1 MAQHG
6 LFKDKRGLRQSYL
19 QSILDCTQDALFV
32 TEPSGTGGPEQRIW
46 FVNDAFCR
54 LTGWAPGD
62 VEGKSPTF
70 LFDGAEEGEKA
81 GDIDAAFSRAEKSR
95 LTASGL
101 RKDGTRQD
109 LECFINPLIENDKCR
124 FVIAIV
130 RLRADTTSGTARTTC
145 IDPRLKAFADNLSE
159 AILIHHDKQP
169 LFVNAAYV
177 DLFGYANAETA
188 VREISPLMN
197 LPLDGVATGE
207 TIHCEALRTDG
218 LPLFLALR
226 KQPIDWDGRQAI
238 QLTITRDPRHKGAV
252 PKRAKPASP
261 GPAGWEADT
270 ALLAEFLDA
279 LPLIL
284 AHKSRDLRYTYVN
297 KTYADWV
304 DMPRDQIIGGHV
316 SGVRNEAHYQLMKP
330 RREEVLS
337 GKVVQ
342 YITKC
347 EYPGRGMCD
356 LFTTLIPRRDPDGTI
371 SGYFSMAQ
379 DITSQK
385 EAERVLTRR
394 EEQLRLVMDSVPAMI
409 SYRDRNLCYRYVNK
423 PYAAWYGVRRRDMIG
438 SYMTDFM
445 ELAAFRMLKPDI
457 DRVLAG
463 ERFRQSYPRNA
474 FKPNTPATTVDYVPH
489 EDENGNVIGFFAL
502 GQELTEV
509 EDLPAEHPSRGLIE
523 ADGVISGQK

>member
-1 MAQHG
+1 MTQHG
-6 LFKDKRGLRQSYL
+6 LFGLGWGLRRSYL
-19 QSILDCTQDALFV
+19 QSILDCTQDPLFV
-32 TEPSGTGGPEQRIW
+32 TERSRTGKPEQRIW
-46 FVNDAFCR
+46 FINDAFSR
-54 LTGWAPGD
+54 LTGWAPAD
-62 VEGKSPTF
+62 VEGKSPSF
-70 LFDGAEEGEKA
+70 LFDKA
-81 GDIDAAFSRAEKSR
+81 DESGQSSDLDAVFLRAEKSR
-95 LTASGL
+95 LTVSGL
-101 RKDGTRQD
+101 RKDGMRQD
-109 LECFINPLIENDKCR
+109 FKCFINPLIENDQCR

-130 RLRADTTSGTARTTC
+130 RPTTTASSDELATG

-177 DLFGYANAETA
+177 GLFGYTSADAA
-188 VREISPLMN
+188 LREISPLMN
-197 LPLDGVATGE
+197 LPLDGMAVGE
-207 TIHCEALRTDG
+207 TIYCEALRTDG

-226 KQPIDWDGRQAI
+226 KQPIDWNGRQAT
-238 QLTITRDPRHKGAV
+238 QLTITRDPRHKGSV
-252 PKRAKPASP
+252 PKRAKPTSI
-261 GPAGWEADT
+261 GPKDWQTDNT
-270 ALLAEFLDA
+270 LLAEFLDA
-279 LPLIL
+279 LPLVL
-284 AHKSRDLRYTYVN
+284 AHKSRDLQYTYVN
-297 KTYADWV
+297 KTYAEWV
-304 DMPRDQIIGGHV
+304 GLPREQIIGGHV

-330 RREEVLS
+330 RRDEVLS

-423 PYAAWYGVRRRDMIG
+423 PYATWYGVRRQDMIG

-445 ELAAFRMLKPDI
+445 ELSAFRTLKPDI

-463 ERFRQSYPRNA
+463 ERFRQIYGRDVFRP
-474 FKPNTPATTVDYVPH
+474 KTPAMTVDYVPH

-502 GQELTEV
+502 GQELKEA
-509 EDLPAEHPSRGLIE
+509 EDRTADPSSRSVIH
-523 ADGVISGQK
+523 ADGR